1 MNDTWTFVCTDT
13 ELLPGEM
20 KTVCDDI
27 TGTPI
32 VVFNI
37 DGELYALEDRC
48 SHEDY
53 PLSPGHFDPTTGSIE
68 CPLHSAC
75 FNIRN
80 GQPLCA
86 PAYTPVMQFPV
97 KREQTTIWT
106 RDNR

>member
-53 PLSPGHFDPTTGSIE
+53 PLSPGHLTQPPAALNAHCTAPVSTYETASHCALRPT
-68 CPLHSAC
+68 P
-75 FNIRN
+75 
-80 GQPLCA
+80 Q
-86 PAYTPVMQFPV
+86 
-97 KREQTTIWT
+97 
-106 RDNR
+106 